1 MRTSLPLLAFLALPI
16 LEIATFILVGQRI
29 GVGPTLLLVLLAGF
43 AGVLILRRL
52 GLSALTKLNRTLR
65 RESLSG
71 EGLAGNFLIA
81 VGAVLLIIPGFL
93 TDIAALLLFL
103 PPVRSLIWRRWA
115 GSIQMKTYYSSSH
128 TTNPPS
134 GGPRAHGDYVDLS
147 PEDFRRSADP
157 DAPRLDRRD

>member
-1 MRTSLPLLAFLALPI
+1 MRTTLPLLAFLAMPI

-43 AGVLILRRL
+43 AGVMILRRL
-52 GLSALTKLNRTLR
+52 GLNALTKLNRTLR
-65 RESLSG
+65 RENLSG

-103 PPVRSLIWRRWA
+103 PPVRGLIWRRWA
-115 GSIQMKTYYSSSH
+115 GSIQMKTYYTSSH
-128 TTNPPS
+128 SSHAP
-134 GGPRAHGDYVDLS
+134 GGGSRGTGDFVDLS
-147 PEDFRRSADP
+147 PEDFRRAGDP
-157 DAPRLDRRD
+157 DAPRLDRPD